1 MADRI
6 KATINKRA
14 KIQARTLDIGSG
26 IKLTDLVDVDASA
39 LDNGAML
46 IYDLSQQRFILTNR
60 IENPDLRIIGGTF

>member
-14 KIQARTLDIGSG
+14 KVQARTIEVGAG
-26 IKLTDLVDVDASA
+26 GRLTDLADIDASA

-46 IYDLSQQRFILTNR
+46 IYDLSQQKFIITNR
-60 IENPDLRIIGGTF
+60 ISNPDLRIIGGSF